1 MDILV
6 MNLTRLGDLLQSQPA
21 IAGLAAQGHSIHLA
35 CLENFSAA
43 AELMR
48 GIASVRPFPG
58 ARILARL
65 DRDWR
70 LGLAAHREALE
81 VLGGGARPDVVI
93 NLTPSQPARLL
104 AGSLGAKE
112 VRGFVLDEFGFN
124 ADTSAWAAFLQLAS
138 RSRGASPFNIV
149 DIFRRISGLGGAP
162 ESFGLKGPSE
172 EEKAAAKAKIFELH
186 PEAAGAKGFIAI
198 QLGASEERRRWPVAR
213 FADVAAR
220 LSARGYVPLL
230 VGTAQE
236 RHLGERLRERLG
248 ASATDLP
255 IVDLMGATGL
265 RELAATLSCCEL
277 LITND
282 TGTMHLAA
290 GLGVRCLAI
299 FLATA
304 QPWDTGPY
312 LPGCLCLEPDLPCH
326 PCAFGKKCANGGDD
340 GEGHEA
346 CRWSISSPG
355 VASLA
360 LDMLQGRNPHPAP
373 DLGARAWRSAIGA
386 DGLMDLECLSAHE
399 AEDRTRL
406 IRAQRELYR
415 RYLDGEE
422 LDHAQA
428 QPARPLGPEAAQALG
443 KALGEAADLLFLLLR
458 QGELLARD
466 PIPAAKAKFLATW
479 QRVRSALGAE
489 PGLDLLAD
497 LWVYE
502 SERPGLELPEILA
515 LAARFRVLALAL
527 RASIA
532 HGTQH
537 AWKS

>member
-21 IAGLAAQGHSIHLA
+21 IAGLAAQGHAIHLA
-35 CLENFSAA
+35 CLENFAPA
-43 AELMR
+43 AELMQ
-48 GIASVRPFPG
+48 GLASVRPFPG

-65 DRDWR
+65 DKGWR
-70 LGLAAHREALE
+70 QGLAAHREAVEALTAG
-81 VLGGGARPDVVI
+81 VGPDVVI

-149 DIFRRISGLGGAP
+149 DLFRRISGLSGAP
-162 ESFGLKGPSE
+162 DSAGSFALRGPTGA
-172 EEKAAAKAKIFELH
+172 EKAAAKARIRELC
-186 PEAAGAKGFIAI
+186 PQAAQARGLVAL

-220 LSARGYVPLL
+220 LSARGYVPVL

-236 RHLGERLRERLG
+236 RRLG
-248 ASATDLP
+248 QRLKERAAVP
-255 IVDLMGATGL
+255 VADLMGATSL
-265 RELAATLSCCEL
+265 RELAAALSCCDL
-277 LITND
+277 LLTND

-290 GLGVRCLAI
+290 SLSVRCLAI

-312 LPGCLCLEPDLPCH
+312 LPGCLCLEPDLSTPEGSCH
-326 PCAFGKKCANGGDD
+326 PCAFGTPCQHLDD
-340 GEGHEA
+340 GIEGGEA
-346 CRWSISSPG
+346 CRHCISSPG
-355 VASLA
+355 VAALA
-360 LDMLQGRNPHPAP
+360 LDMIAGRDPRPAP
-373 DLGARAWRSAIGA
+373 DLGARVWQSAIGS
-386 DGLMDLECLSAHE
+386 DGLMDLACLSRHE
-399 AEDRTRL
+399 DEDRTRL
-406 IRAQRELYR
+406 IRAQRALYR

-422 LDHAQA
+422 LDPTC
-428 QPARPLGPEAAQALG
+428 PAYPLGPQSAQALG
-443 KALGEAADLLFLLLR
+443 KALGEASGLLFLLLR

-466 PIPAAKAKFLATW
+466 PAPAAKAKFLATW
-479 QRVRSALGAE
+479 QRVQSALGAE
-489 PGLDLLAD
+489 PRLSVLAE

-502 SERPGLELPEILA
+502 SERPGLELPGILA
-515 LAARFRVLALAL
+515 LADRFRALAEAL

-532 HGTQH
+532 PGTQP
-537 AWKS
+537 A